1 MGRVVAGEDD
11 GSAELRVQPFLSPDR
26 LEFVRLMD
34 FGLTGV
40 LQDQDLGLTDR

>member
-1 MGRVVAGEDD
+1 VRMDD
-11 GSAELRVQPFLSPDR
+11 TDELRVQPFFSTRR

-40 LQDQDLGLTDR
+40 LQDRDLGLAGR